1 MVLGKENLCISSFAS
16 DGIEMKC
23 GMNFQVI
30 YARDLARIQWEQR
43 ALVVDIRPKEWY
55 EKGHWPEAVNYVE
68 GEVDFTK
75 VLNKKRLVI
84 FYCQHGGG
92 SMQMARKL
100 GLKGFQTGTVVGG
113 YETMKK
119 FQKAIP
125 KFNRMCFNKK

>member
-1 MVLGKENLCISSFAS
+1 
-16 DGIEMKC
+16 MKC

-30 YARDLARIQWEQR
+30 YARDLERIQREQR

-55 EKGHWPEAVNYVE
+55 EKGHWPGAVNYTE
-68 GEVDFTK
+68 GDTEFTN
-75 VLNKKRLVI
+75 VLHKKRLVI
-84 FYCQHGGG
+84 YYCQHGGG
-92 SMQMARKL
+92 SMQLARKL

-125 KFNRMCFNKK
+125 KFDGMCNNRK

>member
-1 MVLGKENLCISSFAS
+1 MILGKGNLCFLSFRNDEIAT
-16 DGIEMKC
+16 KC
-23 GMNFQVI
+23 SMNFQVI
-30 YARDLARIQWEQR
+30 YARDLERIQREQR

-125 KFNRMCFNKK
+125 KFHGMCFNRK